1 MSPHAKP
8 ATLVFALLFVLASVV
23 LLSQLGTQTIWSSG
37 KHLTAQPRFWPSVGL
52 IMMLGFGA
60 LHLWQARSAPRTG
73 SLGEVGLW
81 LRGLEY
87 VVWFIG
93 YVFLVSILGYL
104 PASIL
109 IAVALVLRLG
119 LWSLRWVA
127 WAIILAFGI
136 VVVFRVLLRVNV
148 PGGAVYHWL
157 PSGSSNFMLTYF

>member
-52 IMMLGFGA
+52 VMMLGFGA

-93 YVFLVSILGYL
+93 YVFLVPILGYL

-157 PSGSSNFMLTYF
+157 PSGLSNFMLTYF

>member
-93 YVFLVSILGYL
+93 YVFLVPILGYL

-157 PSGSSNFMLTYF
+157 PSGLSNFMLTYF

>member
-8 ATLVFALLFVLASVV
+8 ATLVFALLFVLASAV

-37 KHLTAQPRFWPSVGL
+37 KHPTAQPRFWPSVGL

-60 LHLWQARSAPRTG
+60 LHLWQTRSAPRAG

-87 VVWFIG
+87 VAWFIG
-93 YVFLVSILGYL
+93 YVFLVPILGYL

-119 LWSLRWVA
+119 LWSLRWVG
-127 WAIILAFGI
+127 WAILLAFGI

-157 PSGSSNFMLTYF
+157 PSGLSNFMLTYF

>member
-23 LLSQLGTQTIWSSG
+23 LLSQLGTQTTWSAG
-37 KHLTAQPRFWPSVGL
+37 KPLTAQPRFWPSVGL

-60 LHLWQARSAPRTG
+60 LHLWQVRSTRHEGTL
-73 SLGEVGLW
+73 SEVTLW

-87 VVWFIG
+87 VAWFIG
-93 YVFLVSILGYL
+93 YVFLVPILGYL
-104 PASIL
+104 PASVL

-119 LWSLRWVA
+119 LRSLRWVA
-127 WAIILAFGI
+127 WAIVLSFGI
-136 VVVFRVLLRVNV
+136 VLVFRVLLRVNV

-157 PSGSSNFMLTYF
+157 PSGLSNFMLTYF

>member
-1 MSPHAKP
+1 MNLHAKP
-8 ATLVFALLFVLASVV
+8 ATLAFALLFVLASVV

-37 KHLTAQPRFWPSVGL
+37 KQFSAQSRFWPSVGL
-52 IMMLGFGA
+52 IMMLGFGG
-60 LHLWQARSAPRTG
+60 LHLWQNRSAPGTG
-73 SLGEVGLW
+73 SLGEVFLW

-87 VVWFIG
+87 VAWFIG
-93 YVFLVSILGYL
+93 YVFLVPILGYL

-127 WAIILAFGI
+127 WAILLAFGI

-157 PSGSSNFMLTYF
+157 PSGLSNFMLTYF